1 MGRPI
6 AIGAYRGEVL
16 ADREGLFFVVRL
28 ESPCPPETLR
38 AEVARV
44 GFRGVVLSGPE
55 AFLFGPGFTLTQV
68 ATQAFV
74 EPRDLGCGPR

>member
-16 ADREGLFFVVRL
+16 ADWEGLFSVVRL
-28 ESPCPPETLR
+28 ELPCPLGILR

-44 GFRGVVLSGPE
+44 GFVGVVLSG
-55 AFLFGPGFTLTQV
+55 FVFYLTL
-68 ATQAFV
+68 A
-74 EPRDLGCGPR
+74 

>member
-6 AIGAYRGEVL
+6 AIGAYRGELL
-16 ADREGLFFVVRL
+16 ADWEGLFSVVRL

-44 GFRGVVLSGPE
+44 GFVGVVLSGLVVYLTLASDLTVIPHR
-55 AFLFGPGFTLTQV
+55 APGT
-68 ATQAFV
+68 
-74 EPRDLGCGPR
+74 